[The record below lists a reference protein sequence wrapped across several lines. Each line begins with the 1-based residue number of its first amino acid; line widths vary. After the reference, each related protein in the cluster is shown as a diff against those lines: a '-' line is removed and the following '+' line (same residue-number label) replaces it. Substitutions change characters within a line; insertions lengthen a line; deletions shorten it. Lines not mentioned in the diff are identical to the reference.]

1 MSIFSFKKNKVEQRS
16 AVASDATS
24 ATSLIFGQFLLSDS
38 ATTVSA
44 FFAAVE
50 LISNSI
56 AQLPILIK
64 RDNQTIYDNH
74 LNVLFAHTAMS
85 KFNML
90 KQLIYDVIMYGNAV
104 MYIKRAQDGTPIDLI
119 YCEHGTYNIFYQQNK
134 QELYYKIPFITKRRI
149 EPIDVIHLYKN
160 SFNGFVGRP
169 VSNYASNVIQLAA
182 AADKAAKN
190 YYSSGCAIQ
199 AALTIKSSRR
209 GAKEQARQAF
219 LDTHSGLNPSGLVI
233 LDDDMT
239 YTPLSG
245 NANETQMLETRL
257 FNVAEI
263 ARYFNINP
271 VLLGDLSKSS
281 YNTIEAANLEFLTHT
296 LMPYVSMVQ
305 DEFNRKLVKPSEA
318 GITIDLDESYLI
330 KADKDSTA
338 QYLKT
343 LVDSGII
350 TRNEARKQL
359 GYNEMEGCDDLI
371 VPFTNI
377 KDNTIGKQQENS
389 KNESENKNDIN
400 IKDE

>member
-1 MSIFSFKKNKVEQRS
+1 MS
-16 AVASDATS
+16 
-24 ATSLIFGQFLLSDS
+24 
-38 ATTVSA
+38 
-44 FFAAVE
+44 
-50 LISNSI
+50 
-56 AQLPILIK
+56 
-64 RDNQTIYDNH
+64 
-74 LNVLFAHTAMS
+74 
-85 KFNML
+85 
-90 KQLIYDVIMYGNAV
+90 
-104 MYIKRAQDGTPIDLI
+104 
-119 YCEHGTYNIFYQQNK
+119 
-134 QELYYKIPFITKRRI
+134 
-149 EPIDVIHLYKN
+149 
-160 SFNGFVGRP
+160 
-169 VSNYASNVIQLAA
+169 
-182 AADKAAKN
+182 
-190 YYSSGCAIQ
+190 
-199 AALTIKSSRR
+199 
-209 GAKEQARQAF
+209 
-219 LDTHSGLNPSGLVI
+219 
-233 LDDDMT
+233 

>member
-1 MSIFSFKKNKVEQRS
+1 MSIFSFKKKTEQRS
-16 AVASDATS
+16 ENLSVQNS
-24 ATSLIFGQFLLSDS
+24 ATSVLFGNFLLDADES
-38 ATTVSA
+38 TISA

-64 RDNQTIYDNH
+64 RNNQAIYDSH
-74 LNVLFAHTAMS
+74 LNVLFSRTAMS
-85 KFNML
+85 KFNLL
-90 KQLIYDVIMYGNAV
+90 KQLIYDVIIHGNALL
-104 MYIKRAQDGTPIDLI
+104 YIKRAVDGTPIDLI
-119 YCEHGTYNIFYQQNK
+119 YCENGTYSIHYYQSK
-134 QELYYKIPFITKRRI
+134 QELYYRIPFISKKKI

-160 SFNGFVGRP
+160 SFNGFLGKP
-169 VSNYASNVIQLAA
+169 ISTYARNVISLASS
-182 AADKAAKN
+182 ADKAARN

-199 AALTIKSSRR
+199 GALTIKGARK

-219 LDTHSGLNPSGLVI
+219 QETHSGLNSSGLVI

-263 ARYFNINP
+263 SRYFNINP

-330 KADKDSTA
+330 KADKNSTA
-338 QYLKT
+338 KYLKT

-350 TRNEARKQL
+350 SRNEARKQL
-359 GYNEMEGCDDLI
+359 GYNEIKGCDDLI

-377 KDNTIGKQQENS
+377 KDNTIGNQEENS
-389 KNESENKNDIN
+389 KNEGENKNDIN

>member
-1 MSIFSFKKNKVEQRS
+1 
-16 AVASDATS
+16 
-24 ATSLIFGQFLLSDS
+24 
-38 ATTVSA
+38 
-44 FFAAVE
+44 
-50 LISNSI
+50 
-56 AQLPILIK
+56 
-64 RDNQTIYDNH
+64 
-74 LNVLFAHTAMS
+74 
-85 KFNML
+85 
-90 KQLIYDVIMYGNAV
+90 
-104 MYIKRAQDGTPIDLI
+104 
-119 YCEHGTYNIFYQQNK
+119 
-134 QELYYKIPFITKRRI
+134 
-149 EPIDVIHLYKN
+149 
-160 SFNGFVGRP
+160 
-169 VSNYASNVIQLAA
+169 
-182 AADKAAKN
+182 
-190 YYSSGCAIQ
+190 
-199 AALTIKSSRR
+199 
-209 GAKEQARQAF
+209 
-219 LDTHSGLNPSGLVI
+219 
-233 LDDDMT
+233 MT